1 MSCIDIP
8 VTVVFDKRRKFEKV
22 YTVCPETD
30 VMSLADE
37 IASDIAKSWSKAMKK
52 VDREAMD
59 RIREGVSA
67 VLDMYLTT
75 AFFEVYGRLEEL
87 VSMCEMGLIT
97 EESATGAD
105 GYAEG
110 ERALEVIVD
119 VSGTCDI
126 LSQAYYTI
134 MNMMASAVTREEIE
148 AVKERYPEL
157 AEALE
162 AEFPER
168 RARVLYME
176 DRFYRLL
183 PEQAKRYYDAVSRTR
198 VLYRELKDRLSVLIG
213 ANIWYTIYR
222 TTNA

>member
-1 MSCIDIP
+1 MSCVDVPI
-8 VTVVFDKRRKFEKV
+8 TVLFDKRRKFEKT

-30 VMSLADE
+30 ISSLADE
-37 IASDIAKSWSKAMKK
+37 IASDIARAWARATG
-52 VDREAMD
+52 REIRESMD

-87 VSMCEMGLIT
+87 VSMCEAGLIT
-97 EESATGAD
+97 EESAVGSD

-110 ERALEVIVD
+110 ERALEVVVD
-119 VSGTCDI
+119 VSGTCDT
-126 LSQAYYTI
+126 LTRAYYTI
-134 MNMMASAVTREEIE
+134 MDMIAPAVTREEIE

-162 AEFPER
+162 VEFPER
-168 RARVLYME
+168 KARVLYVE

-183 PEQAKRYYDAVSRTR
+183 PEPAKRYYDTVSKTR